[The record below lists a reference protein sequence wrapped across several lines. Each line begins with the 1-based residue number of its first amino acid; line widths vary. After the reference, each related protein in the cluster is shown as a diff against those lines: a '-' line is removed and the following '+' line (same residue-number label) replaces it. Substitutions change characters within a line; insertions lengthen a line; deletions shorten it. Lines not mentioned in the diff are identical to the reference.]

1 MITIIRTKRSIMNR
15 YTKFLSISLALAVQ
29 LGTARAQ
36 NLVLNTYSGQRT
48 ITAGKSVTLKDGF
61 YVPEGNT
68 LRIFTGTSYVNCFP
82 LSAAPSANQNYIMSR
97 VFKTAGVN
105 SGNIDNARSAC
116 EEMRTIAYFD
126 GLGRPIQTISV
137 QASPT
142 GKDIIQPMAYDAL
155 GRERFKYLPYTEA
168 GNNGAYRA
176 DALSIGQPA
185 FYTSTGDAVKTPK
198 PFSETVFEASPLNRV
213 LQQGAPGIIWQ
224 PSVGVDTG
232 HVVRTDYGTNATGE
246 VRLWTVG
253 TNGASSL
260 NAFYQPGKL
269 YKTVSKD
276 ENWKT
281 ADGKAGTTEEFK
293 DFEGR
298 VVLKRTWETGTKSLS
313 TYYVYDDLG
322 NLDYVLPPAVN
333 ENGIAGYANLASFIE
348 TDEAFLRYIY
358 GYHYDGRKRLIEK
371 KIPGKGWEYM
381 VYNKLDQ
388 VVLTQDAN
396 QQTKGQWLFTKYDAL
411 GRTVY
416 SGIYN
421 SPDTRN
427 NLQTSVNGQG
437 VLWESRDNGTTI
449 GYTNSAFP
457 QTATSNQTISYY
469 DDYAFP
475 GNTLGGAAAGQMDGA
490 RIKGLPTGTK
500 ITTLGTGTMLLTT
513 FYYDEEGRTVQTRA
527 ENHLGGRD
535 ITDNTYNF
543 AGELTA
549 SLRTHTQTLNGAE
562 TKIAN
567 RYEYD
572 HAGRKLATMES
583 INGQDEVTL
592 SKLDYN
598 ELGQLKG
605 KNLHGTDGTTFMQNT
620 GFAYNE
626 RGWMKGSTSKE
637 FSMELR
643 YANGTLPQYN
653 GNIVDQKWGL
663 GAVLPNTYTYTYDG
677 LNRLKKGISTGIVM
691 SEELTYDVMGN
702 INTLN
707 RDNTGANQ
715 YSYTGNRLNSVAG
728 VTAQNYQYDAN
739 GNATLDGRNGMALTY
754 NYLNLPAT
762 ANKAGVLVAYTYD
775 ASGKKLTKNSNGA
788 IRQYVDGIEYNGN
801 TIDIIHTEEGV
812 AQNNS
817 GNYSYHYN
825 LTDHLGNVRY
835 TFDIYNGAVRRL
847 QADDYYAFGKRRSV
861 SPVGLD
867 NKYLYNG
874 KEVQDELG
882 EHYDY
887 GARFYDPIIGRWNV
901 PDMLAEMAPNL
912 TPFRYCFNNP
922 VNYTDPFGLWERT
935 ANGYSTDKKEDIER
949 FLSMMQTESALNNKP
964 NMSQISSFL
973 DAEMKTEGSGIL
985 SNGGKL
991 MEGFNISSQKDFY
1004 GGNNWVTDHKS
1015 YNKFWHRIQGDLT
1028 PEALDPRTLNQQWYG
1043 LLGDLSYPGG
1053 DNPKK
1058 YNGKYDYSYQ
1068 PTNIVEY
1075 PGIWHDLNYDKA
1087 GINGIKGLATSPKVI
1102 NADWTFVGQELFLAA
1117 HPMLSVK
1124 QRAQAL
1130 ILGAGLGI
1138 IALPK
1143 TQVFLPLKIIYKNK

>member
-1 MITIIRTKRSIMNR
+1 M
-15 YTKFLSISLALAVQ
+15 
-29 LGTARAQ
+29 
-36 NLVLNTYSGQRT
+36 
-48 ITAGKSVTLKDGF
+48 
-61 YVPEGNT
+61 
-68 LRIFTGTSYVNCFP
+68 
-82 LSAAPSANQNYIMSR
+82 
-97 VFKTAGVN
+97 
-105 SGNIDNARSAC
+105 
-116 EEMRTIAYFD
+116 
-126 GLGRPIQTISV
+126 
-137 QASPT
+137 
-142 GKDIIQPMAYDAL
+142 
-155 GRERFKYLPYTEA
+155 
-168 GNNGAYRA
+168 
-176 DALSIGQPA
+176 
-185 FYTSTGDAVKTPK
+185 
-198 PFSETVFEASPLNRV
+198 
-213 LQQGAPGIIWQ
+213 
-224 PSVGVDTG
+224 
-232 HVVRTDYGTNATGE
+232 VRTDYGTNATGE